1 MELPGLHFHNP
12 VTPALRHTYWKTCL
26 PKGLTAATRG
36 YRTLTLN
43 IGLTAFF
50 LYTYYTRMQFY
61 SGRNLYLKLLLLL
74 PHYILMKFSH
84 LLALSR

>member
-43 IGLTAFF
+43 IGLTVFF
-50 LYTYYTRMQFY
+50 YTRITHECNFIPGVIY
-61 SGRNLYLKLLLLL
+61 T
-74 PHYILMKFSH
+74 
-84 LLALSR
+84 